1 MILTERPPNFEQILK
16 AFPGASGPG
25 VIFSWEDRIYNPSGI
40 PIPGPLVAH
49 EELHGRRHFLCGGSF
64 KWWDKYIADPE
75 FRYTEELMAHAAEFR
90 AHPPYSSD
98 RNYRAR
104 LLQSTALRL
113 IAPLYNYQPPRT
125 LSQALCDLRQELSR

>member
-1 MILTERPPNFEQILK
+1 MILTERPPNFEQILA

-25 VIFSWEDRIYNPSGI
+25 VIFSWEDRIFNPSGK

-49 EELHGRRHFLCGGSF
+49 EELHGRRHVLAGGSL

-75 FRYTEELMAHAAEFR
+75 FRYTEELLAHVAEFR
-90 AHPPYSSD
+90 AHPTTD
-98 RNYRAR
+98 RNWRAGLLR
-104 LLQSTALRL
+104 LTAQRL

-125 LSQALCDLRQELSR
+125 MAAALFDLRQELAR